1 MKRNVP
7 RAPEL
12 APACEPASEDARA
25 TLARARA
32 GASQLKRSV
41 GACCDELDALLA
53 HDLCESAAVVRRVR
67 MTRKSYRAAL
77 LHANDAAEPRAVRWV
92 ENDGETSED
101 STARIHIEGDT
112 AWRELDDELATHRK
126 QRRMALARHLVSRF
140 AAREQAAPQ
149 AHAAEPQS
157 AMLAMQA
164 RAEGEYKALEAELAM
179 RQTAW
184 LQHERERLA
193 ALGLRPPTSTSPNPA
208 DPRGATDAID
218 GGWQRRRHAAER
230 AAMDEVLQAEEQ
242 WHVARLSER
251 LARRCASAVAA
262 LEGAGSTNNQ
272 IDDQVELVLSRLTAA
287 AEAERADADAR
298 AAAERDARLGALMF
312 AHRRSEARAATAME
326 RLASA
331 HRRRAAQA
339 DSRTA
344 LEAELRAEL
353 AIVASRV
360 RAADDAAAA
369 ARAYRDNNAGTGSAS
384 ERVCRRSARA
394 AESAVSAA
402 ERRLSQL
409 ASDLLGAD
417 GTNAASGLATA
428 ASVVCAQH
436 VLDDA
441 LADELG
447 AHRRQYC
454 DEVDV
459 LKGKLDEEARALEQQ
474 LGCALLQARVRVG
487 GAAAERSASA
497 GAASGLWRVVGDK
510 TKEATT
516 GVSESPPPMSE
527 LLELEPS
534 ERRVLVTL
542 SAQLRK
548 LSLSALQMGTSARK
562 ASETALHETASELY
576 GEVAE
581 AIAALAQNLDD
592 AVAQAADEA
601 EKSDTHH
608 EDVFDRA
615 RHEWARR
622 LAPVKR
628 VSEAESSAPVNA
640 TSTELEAA
648 ADAARAELA
657 ATRAR
662 LVALHHAHARE
673 CTELH
678 AALSAKRLREEVAL
692 ASWLAR
698 RHEEVHARA
707 ARSRSLCLLSMP
719 YTGASPLPLCT
730 AGRGHTRTRGR
741 HRCGMDAVRRQTE

>member
-1 MKRNVP
+1 MKRKVP

-262 LEGAGSTNNQ
+262 LEGAGATNNQ
-272 IDDQVELVLSRLTAA
+272 IDDQVELVLSVTLG
-287 AEAERADADAR
+287 RAGR
-298 AAAERDARLGALMF
+298 RGRGGRTGRTPRVF
-312 AHRRSEARAATAME
+312 AHRRSEARAAAAME
-326 RLASA
+326 RLANA

-369 ARAYRDNNAGTGSAS
+369 ACAYRDQNAGTGSAS
-384 ERVCRRSARA
+384 ERVCRRSACA

-409 ASDLLGAD
+409 MSDLLSAD
-417 GTNAASGLATA
+417 GTSAASGLATA
-428 ASVVCAQH
+428 ASIV
-436 VLDDA
+436 
-441 LADELG
+441 
-447 AHRRQYC
+447 
-454 DEVDV
+454 
-459 LKGKLDEEARALEQQ
+459 
-474 LGCALLQARVRVG
+474 
-487 GAAAERSASA
+487 
-497 GAASGLWRVVGDK
+497 
-510 TKEATT
+510 
-516 GVSESPPPMSE
+516 
-527 LLELEPS
+527 
-534 ERRVLVTL
+534 
-542 SAQLRK
+542 
-548 LSLSALQMGTSARK
+548 
-562 ASETALHETASELY
+562 
-576 GEVAE
+576 
-581 AIAALAQNLDD
+581 
-592 AVAQAADEA
+592 
-601 EKSDTHH
+601 
-608 EDVFDRA
+608 
-615 RHEWARR
+615 
-622 LAPVKR
+622 
-628 VSEAESSAPVNA
+628 
-640 TSTELEAA
+640 
-648 ADAARAELA
+648 
-657 ATRAR
+657 
-662 LVALHHAHARE
+662 
-673 CTELH
+673 
-678 AALSAKRLREEVAL
+678 
-692 ASWLAR
+692 
-698 RHEEVHARA
+698 RA
-707 ARSRSLCLLSMP
+707 AC
-719 YTGASPLPLCT
+719 A
-730 AGRGHTRTRGR
+730 
-741 HRCGMDAVRRQTE
+741 